1 MPPKTTVTRP
11 TAAGK
16 GAAAVRPDP
25 AALPLPP
32 GSFGLPG
39 IGETIEFA
47 QDPAR
52 FVAVRRARY
61 GDVFRT
67 HLIGAKTIVLMDED
81 ALGWIFAG
89 EGKYLQNTWNSS
101 TRRLL
106 GEECT
111 AMLVGPAHAE
121 RRALLM
127 PHFRHSAM
135 RAFAPQI
142 QAISS
147 RHFACWTAA
156 GDVTVLP
163 ALQALVFEIIV
174 TLLLG
179 EGAGVDI
186 PYLSRLFRA
195 WTAGIATLPI
205 DLPFTTYHRALKA
218 KDELLRAIDAIV
230 AARRHLL
237 EQPNDILGS
246 LLSVRDGEG
255 KPLRQTAVVHEL
267 HNQLFAGH
275 DTTVTVMTNLMLQLA
290 QHLPVLA
297 QARAEVQAAVLD
309 TPFDLEQIKRLPYL
323 DAVLHES
330 MRYLAPVAGT
340 FRRMLCDM
348 EYKGYRIPRGWT
360 VRLEIAGTHT
370 DARIWRG
377 PYEFDPARWLPP
389 RGAGGA
395 AALLCAVWRRAAAVP
410 GDEFCVGGDAGDAGA
425 AAARLC
431 VGGAAGPGPRLRNG
445 AVPTAQGGAAGAVWA
460 RRCIGAGHS
469 SWALHVDKVVDVEIG
484 FLAAGIGTG
493 AHGSGSAVVGAQD
506 AARSLLVQTF

>member
-67 HLIGAKTIVLMDED
+67 HLIGAKTIVLTDED

-142 QAISS
+142 QAIST
-147 RHFACWTAA
+147 RHFERWTAA

-218 KDELLRAIDAIV
+218 KGELLSSH
-230 AARRHLL
+230 RR
-237 EQPNDILGS
+237 D
-246 LLSVRDGEG
+246 R
-255 KPLRQTAVVHEL
+255 
-267 HNQLFAGH
+267 
-275 DTTVTVMTNLMLQLA
+275 
-290 QHLPVLA
+290 
-297 QARAEVQAAVLD
+297 
-309 TPFDLEQIKRLPYL
+309 
-323 DAVLHES
+323 
-330 MRYLAPVAGT
+330 
-340 FRRMLCDM
+340 
-348 EYKGYRIPRGWT
+348 
-360 VRLEIAGTHT
+360 
-370 DARIWRG
+370 
-377 PYEFDPARWLPP
+377 
-389 RGAGGA
+389 GGA
-395 AALLCAVWRRAAAVP
+395 APPARTAQRYSRLAAERARRRR
-410 GDEFCVGGDAGDAGA
+410 EA
-425 AAARLC
+425 AAARLPSSTSC
-431 VGGAAGPGPRLRNG
+431 TTSCL
-445 AVPTAQGGAAGAVWA
+445 QGTI
-460 RRCIGAGHS
+460 RR
-469 SWALHVDKVVDVEIG
+469 
-484 FLAAGIGTG
+484 
-493 AHGSGSAVVGAQD
+493 
-506 AARSLLVQTF
+506 

>member
-1 MPPKTTVTRP
+1 MATKTTVNAP
-11 TAAGK
+11 AAGPELAK
-16 GAAAVRPDP
+16 
-25 AALPLPP
+25 LPIPP

-52 FVAVRRARY
+52 FVAARRARY

-67 HLIGAKTIVLMDED
+67 HLIGAKTIILTGKD
-81 ALGWIFAG
+81 ALPWIFAG

-135 RAFAPQI
+135 RAFAPQM

-147 RHFACWTAA
+147 RHFERWTAT

-163 ALQALVFEIIV
+163 AMQALVFEIIV

-186 PYLSRLFRA
+186 PSLSRLFRA

-218 KDELLRAIDAIV
+218 KGELLAAIDAIV
-230 AARRHLL
+230 QARRRLG

-246 LLSVRDGEG
+246 LLSVRDDAGR
-255 KPLRQTAVVHEL
+255 PLSQAAVVHEL

-290 QHLPVLA
+290 QHPAVLA
-297 QARAEVQAAVLD
+297 RAQAEVQEAELAK
-309 TPFDLEQIKRLPYL
+309 PFDLEQIKRLPYL

-340 FRRMLCDM
+340 FRSMLCDM
-348 EYKGYRIPRGWT
+348 EFNGYRIPRGWT

-370 DARIWRG
+370 DERIWHG
-377 PYEFDPARWLPP
+377 PYEFDPGRWLPP
-389 RGAGGA
+389 REEQAGQQH
-395 AALLCAVWRRAAAVP
+395 CFVP
-410 GDEFCVGGDAGDAGA
+410 FGG
-425 AAARLC
+425 
-431 VGGAAGPGPRLRNG
+431 GPRLCLG
-445 AVPTAQGGAAGAVWA
+445 ANFAWAEMRVMLALLLRDYTWEVLPDQDLSYVMVPFPRPKEGLRV
-460 RRCIGAGHS
+460 RFI
-469 SWALHVDKVVDVEIG
+469 
-484 FLAAGIGTG
+484 
-493 AHGSGSAVVGAQD
+493 
-506 AARSLLVQTF
+506 ARSASNP

>member
-1 MPPKTTVTRP
+1 MATKTTVNPRS
-11 TAAGK
+11 AGEDG
-16 GAAAVRPDP
+16 GAAAPDP
-25 AALPLPP
+25 AGLPIPP
-32 GSFGLPG
+32 GSLGLPG

-52 FVAVRRARY
+52 FVAARRARY

-67 HLIGAKTIVLMDED
+67 HLIGAKTIVLTGED
-81 ALGWIFAG
+81 ALAWIFAG

-135 RAFAPQI
+135 RAFAPQM
-142 QAISS
+142 QAIGT
-147 RHFACWTAA
+147 RHFECWTEAV
-156 GDVTVLP
+156 DVSVLP
-163 ALQALVFEIIV
+163 SMQALVFEIIV

-179 EGAGVDI
+179 EGARIDI

-195 WTAGIATLPI
+195 WTAGIATLPVN
-205 DLPFTTYHRALKA
+205 LPYTTYHRALKA
-218 KDELLRAIDAIV
+218 KGELLAAIDAIV
-230 AARRHLL
+230 EARRRVS

-246 LLSVRDGEG
+246 LLSVRDEEG
-255 KPLRQTAVVHEL
+255 KPLKQEAIVHEL

-290 QHLPVLA
+290 QHPAVLA
-297 QARAEVQAAVLD
+297 QARAEVREAELASAL
-309 TPFDLEQIKRLPYL
+309 DLEQIKRLPYL
-323 DAVLHES
+323 EAVLHES

-340 FRRMLCDM
+340 FRSMLCDM

-370 DARIWRG
+370 DERIWRG
-377 PYEFDPARWLPP
+377 PYEFDPERWLPP
-389 RGAGGA
+389 REEQAGRQH
-395 AALLCAVWRRAAAVP
+395 CFVP
-410 GDEFCVGGDAGDAGA
+410 FGG
-425 AAARLC
+425 
-431 VGGAAGPGPRLRNG
+431 GPRLCLGTNFAWAEMRVMLALLLRDYAWEVQPDQDLG
-445 AVPTAQGGAAGAVWA
+445 YVMVPFPRPKEGLRV
-460 RRCIGAGHS
+460 RFGHV
-469 SWALHVDKVVDVEIG
+469 LEG
-484 FLAAGIGTG
+484 
-493 AHGSGSAVVGAQD
+493 
-506 AARSLLVQTF
+506 